1 MVTPPSGRGNWSNE
15 MPECKKCEGSG
26 SIVIMSDGS
35 ILPFYKATD
44 GSVEVVKRCDV
55 CDGYG
60 RVTETS
66 AEREK

>member
-1 MVTPPSGRGNWSNE
+1 

-26 SIVIMSDGS
+26 TIVIMHDGS
-35 ILPFYKATD
+35 ILPFYKAPD

-60 RVTETS
+60 RVAETS